1 MPRQSF
7 FMDMTS
13 LSLLG
18 RARTGSGN
26 DWDRLVA
33 VYQPLISGWLRRQGL
48 PHHAIEEL
56 TQDVLLTVFRELGS
70 FAHPGKPG
78 AFRGWLR
85 VITVNRARAYWRA
98 DKVRPAAMGGS
109 DFHSILEQLE
119 DPESELSRQWDQD
132 HDRHVITRLLELLE
146 GEFTPGTL
154 RAFRRHVFDG
164 AAAEA
169 VATELDMTVG
179 AVYVA
184 KSRVLARLRKEAE
197 GLLADE
203 SLP

>member
-1 MPRQSF
+1 
-7 FMDMTS
+7 MDLTS

-26 DWDRLVA
+26 DWDQLVA
-33 VYQPLISGWLRRQGL
+33 VYQPLIFGWLRRQGL
-48 PHHAIEEL
+48 PHHAAEEL
-56 TQDVLLTVFRELGS
+56 TQDVLVTVFRELGS

-85 VITVNRARAYWRA
+85 VITVNRSRAYWRA
-98 DKVRPAAMGGS
+98 DKNRPATVGGS
-109 DFHSILEQLE
+109 DFHSVLEQLE
-119 DPESELSRQWDQD
+119 DPESELSRQWDHD
-132 HDRHVITRLLELLE
+132 HDRHVVARLLELLE
-146 GEFTPGTL
+146 GEFTPSTL
-154 RAFRRHVFDG
+154 RAFSRLVFDG
-164 AAAEA
+164 AGAETVAA
-169 VATELDMTVG
+169 ELDMTIG

-197 GLLADE
+197 GLLAAD